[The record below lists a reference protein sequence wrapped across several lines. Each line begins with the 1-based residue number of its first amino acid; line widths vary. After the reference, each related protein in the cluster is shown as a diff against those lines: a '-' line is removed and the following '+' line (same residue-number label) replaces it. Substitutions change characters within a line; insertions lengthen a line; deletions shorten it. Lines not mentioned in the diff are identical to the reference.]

1 MSETAELGL
10 TQAALPADGIGTPGN
25 DTTPAFRLWPQG
37 FDQTFVCFFQ
47 TELFLS
53 TSYCSV
59 SQHEWL
65 LACIYLW
72 MKEGRVGAVR

>member
-1 MSETAELGL
+1 MTQLLLLGCGHR
-10 TQAALPADGIGTPGN
+10 ALIKP
-25 DTTPAFRLWPQG
+25 LS
-37 FDQTFVCFFQ
+37 VFFQ

-65 LACIYLW
+65 LVCIYLW